1 MCWILIIAASAIL
14 HRTFSHRSFSHIYIS
29 LISPPFQD
37 GRTLGDNWLEYKGR
51 AVPPGPEK
59 RRGRQNLTET
69 FQQTSNPYKVS
80 KVGNGHS
87 ESLYEFPPD
96 LLSLGPWA

>member
-1 MCWILIIAASAIL
+1 MGKHKFTSDFPLAS
-14 HRTFSHRSFSHIYIS
+14 
-29 LISPPFQD
+29 QD

-69 FQQTSNPYKVS
+69 FQQTSNPYKVRS
-80 KVGNGHS
+80 PNELEELDMRYQS
-87 ESLYEFPPD
+87 D
-96 LLSLGPWA
+96 LGGSDFGIQI